1 MKILK
6 NEKLKMTKIGNDFD
20 AKMPQKWKMKGK
32 MTFFSDKIFYKI
44 KIDPLMMRIWYE
56 NV

>member
-1 MKILK
+1 MILVQK
-6 NEKLKMTKIGNDFD
+6 CVKM
-20 AKMPQKWKMKGK
+20 KMKGK
-32 MTFFSDKIFYKI
+32 MTFFSDKIYYKI

>member
-1 MKILK
+1 MKSLK
-6 NEKLKMTKIGNDFD
+6 NEKFKMTKIGNDFD
-20 AKMPQKWKMKGK
+20 AKMPQKIENERKNDL
-32 MTFFSDKIFYKI
+32 FSDKIFYKI

>member
-1 MKILK
+1 MILMQKCVK
-6 NEKLKMTKIGNDFD
+6 NEYERKNGL
-20 AKMPQKWKMKGK
+20 
-32 MTFFSDKIFYKI
+32 FSDKIVYKI